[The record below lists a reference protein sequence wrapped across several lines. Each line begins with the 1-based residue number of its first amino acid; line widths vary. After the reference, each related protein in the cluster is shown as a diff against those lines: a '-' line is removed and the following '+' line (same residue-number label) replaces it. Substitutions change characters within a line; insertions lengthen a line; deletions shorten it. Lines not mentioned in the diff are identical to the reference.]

1 MNTKIWLFAVLFL
14 LSFHFVQ
21 GQVIVE
27 KTNPMKVYMHYMPW
41 FETPETIG
49 RWGWHWTMNT
59 CNPELV
65 DEKGHRQI
73 ASHFY
78 PLIGPYASRDKDLIE
93 YHLLLMKLSGVDGV
107 LIDWYGVQG
116 SNGDIDDLLTSSNA
130 LIDKTDDFGLSFGVV
145 MEDRFSESEADVE
158 ANLTYLK
165 DNYFTKP
172 QYIKA
177 GTNNSPLLAI
187 FGPVTFQSASQWTT
201 MLPSAGADV
210 EFLTLWYESGDAGTN
225 ADGEFSWVY
234 QDNTVHTSHL
244 TNFYTNQ
251 APKFRTAVGSIYPG
265 FYDYYKEGG
274 AGDGYFVIDHN
285 DGATLDATIQI
296 TKNNSAKVDMVQLVT
311 FNDFG
316 EGTMLEPTVETG
328 FSYLEKIQKYTGV
341 KYTYKELNLVYNLYL
356 LRKKYVADEAVQKS
370 LDSASVYL
378 RNLEID
384 NALKVL
390 EQYELVS
397 VTEHPGTSS
406 AFSAFPNPY
415 SGNKISF
422 NLNTA
427 LTGDGKLVI
436 YDMTGKMV
444 AERAI
449 ESGNQVVTIE
459 NLELKQGIYLPVLFF
474 GSDKI
479 NGNPIVVNK

>member
-1 MNTKIWLFAVLFL
+1 
-14 LSFHFVQ
+14 
-21 GQVIVE
+21 
-27 KTNPMKVYMHYMPW
+27 
-41 FETPETIG
+41 
-49 RWGWHWTMNT
+49 
-59 CNPELV
+59 
-65 DEKGHRQI
+65 
-73 ASHFY
+73 
-78 PLIGPYASRDKDLIE
+78 
-93 YHLLLMKLSGVDGV
+93 
-107 LIDWYGVQG
+107 
-116 SNGDIDDLLTSSNA
+116 
-130 LIDKTDDFGLSFGVV
+130 
-145 MEDRFSESEADVE
+145 
-158 ANLTYLK
+158 
-165 DNYFTKP
+165 
-172 QYIKA
+172 
-177 GTNNSPLLAI
+177 
-187 FGPVTFQSASQWTT
+187 
-201 MLPSAGADV
+201 
-210 EFLTLWYESGDAGTN
+210 
-225 ADGEFSWVY
+225 
-234 QDNTVHTSHL
+234 
-244 TNFYTNQ
+244 
-251 APKFRTAVGSIYPG
+251 
-265 FYDYYKEGG
+265 
-274 AGDGYFVIDHN
+274 VIDHN